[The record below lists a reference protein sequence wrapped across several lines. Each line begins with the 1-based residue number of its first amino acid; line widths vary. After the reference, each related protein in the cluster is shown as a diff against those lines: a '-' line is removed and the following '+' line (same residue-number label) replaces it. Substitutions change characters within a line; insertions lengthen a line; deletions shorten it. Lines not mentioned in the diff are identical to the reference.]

1 MLPTVGDLLGLDVV
15 RRGSPQVV
23 AGSSGLGARVRWV
36 HVLELA
42 DVAHLLQGG
51 EFVLTTGIALP
62 AEPALLA
69 RYAADLAAAGVS
81 ALAVEL
87 GRRYVGALPSAL
99 VRAAADS
106 GLTLIAFEREVPFV
120 EITEAVHARIID
132 AQLEELRASERLHEV
147 FTELSV
153 AGATPDEVVRQA
165 AALAGRPVILADLA
179 HRVLACEPGSADPT
193 RLLADFA
200 RRSRAVSGPE
210 QPGRP
215 GRTVYDEASG
225 WLLTPVGAR
234 GEDWG
239 RVILVC
245 DGPPTGTDTVL
256 VERAAT
262 TLALGRL
269 LTRHRESL
277 DRQAHRTLITSIITQ
292 AHADPAEA
300 AVRSRALGVPVDDRQ
315 LIAVVF
321 RLSDPLGPLGAL
333 GVSAHARV
341 LDVADITAAACR
353 TERVPA
359 LVGTLDDARAGAML
373 SLSPQ
378 ADQDRVLTSLATL
391 VRERLGDDQDGL
403 VIGVGAAAGSIKDVR
418 RSFLEAS
425 QVADVAAGRLDG
437 RGRENP
443 PARPGEPAARPL
455 FYRLPDLRLRGLLHL
470 LRDDPR
476 LQTFVERELGALLA
490 RDQDT
495 DLIGVLTAYLAA
507 GGNKA
512 AAAKNSHLARPT
524 FYQRLHRIERILG
537 TDLSSAESRTSL
549 HVALL
554 ALEAAR
560 AGLQA
565 FVQRFPGEFERER
578 ADGVDGVEVTAADR
592 EPFPGVLAVRGKQ
605 EPFHGDRGAVVVGH
619 ADDPVVRDAGG
630 GVLRALVP
638 DVGGDG
644 VGRYDL
650 QCDQAIGGDRLASPS
665 PPVVV
670 DAPVDDHV
678 GTAEVQFRTVG
689 DQDVHVAEHSVAALL
704 GPVPKPGS
712 FPDRDEEV
720 QLDRLMA
727 WLGRLTPDDPAI
739 DDLDQLAGVF
749 RECQVHVKSHLR
761 RVRRRLV
768 IAEVE
773 R

>member
-15 RRGSPQVV
+15 RRGSPRVV

-62 AEPALLA
+62 SEPVLLA

-179 HRVLACEPGSADPT
+179 HRVLACEPASADPA

-200 RRSRAVSGPE
+200 RRSRAVGAASP
-210 QPGRP
+210 
-215 GRTVYDEASG
+215 RTAYDEASG
-225 WLLTPVGAR
+225 WLFTPVGAR

-321 RLSDPLGPLGAL
+321 RLSDPLAPLGAL

-341 LDVADITAAACR
+341 LDVADIAAAACR
-353 TERVPA
+353 TERIPA

-378 ADQDRVLTSLATL
+378 ADPDRVLTSLATL
-391 VRERLGDDQDGL
+391 IRERLGGDHDRL
-403 VIGVGAAAGSIKDVR
+403 VIGVGAAAGSIRDVR

-425 QVADVAAGRLDG
+425 QVADVAAERPDT
-437 RGRENP
+437 RGRESP
-443 PARPGEPAARPL
+443 LARPGEPLARPGRPL

-495 DLIGVLTAYLAA
+495 DLVSVLAAYLAA

-512 AAAKNSHLARPT
+512 EAAKSSHLARPT

-560 AGLQA
+560 T
-565 FVQRFPGEFERER
+565 GE
-578 ADGVDGVEVTAADR
+578 
-592 EPFPGVLAVRGKQ
+592 AVRG
-605 EPFHGDRGAVVVGH
+605 
-619 ADDPVVRDAGG
+619 
-630 GVLRALVP
+630 
-638 DVGGDG
+638 
-644 VGRYDL
+644 
-650 QCDQAIGGDRLASPS
+650 
-665 PPVVV
+665 
-670 DAPVDDHV
+670 
-678 GTAEVQFRTVG
+678 
-689 DQDVHVAEHSVAALL
+689 
-704 GPVPKPGS
+704 
-712 FPDRDEEV
+712 
-720 QLDRLMA
+720 
-727 WLGRLTPDDPAI
+727 
-739 DDLDQLAGVF
+739 
-749 RECQVHVKSHLR
+749 
-761 RVRRRLV
+761 
-768 IAEVE
+768 
-773 R
+773 

>member
-15 RRGSPQVV
+15 RRGSPRVV

-62 AEPALLA
+62 SEPVLLA

-179 HRVLACEPGSADPT
+179 HRVLACEPASADPA

-200 RRSRAVSGPE
+200 RRSRAVGAASP
-210 QPGRP
+210 
-215 GRTVYDEASG
+215 RTAYDEASG
-225 WLLTPVGAR
+225 WLFTPVGAR

-277 DRQAHRTLITSIITQ
+277 DRQAHRTLISSIITQ

-321 RLSDPLGPLGAL
+321 RLSDPLAPLGAL

-341 LDVADITAAACR
+341 LDVADIAAAACR
-353 TERVPA
+353 TERIPA

-378 ADQDRVLTSLATL
+378 ADPDRVLTSLATL
-391 VRERLGDDQDGL
+391 IRERLGGDHDRL
-403 VIGVGAAAGSIKDVR
+403 EIGVGAAAGSIRDVR

-425 QVADVAAGRLDG
+425 QVADVAAERPDT
-437 RGRENP
+437 RGRESP
-443 PARPGEPAARPL
+443 PARPGEPLARPGRPL

-495 DLIGVLTAYLAA
+495 DLVSVLAAYLAA

-512 AAAKNSHLARPT
+512 EAAKSSHLARPT

-560 AGLQA
+560 T
-565 FVQRFPGEFERER
+565 GE
-578 ADGVDGVEVTAADR
+578 
-592 EPFPGVLAVRGKQ
+592 AVRG
-605 EPFHGDRGAVVVGH
+605 
-619 ADDPVVRDAGG
+619 
-630 GVLRALVP
+630 
-638 DVGGDG
+638 
-644 VGRYDL
+644 
-650 QCDQAIGGDRLASPS
+650 
-665 PPVVV
+665 
-670 DAPVDDHV
+670 
-678 GTAEVQFRTVG
+678 
-689 DQDVHVAEHSVAALL
+689 
-704 GPVPKPGS
+704 
-712 FPDRDEEV
+712 
-720 QLDRLMA
+720 
-727 WLGRLTPDDPAI
+727 
-739 DDLDQLAGVF
+739 
-749 RECQVHVKSHLR
+749 
-761 RVRRRLV
+761 
-768 IAEVE
+768 
-773 R
+773 

>member
-62 AEPALLA
+62 SEPALLA

-179 HRVLACEPGSADPT
+179 HRVLACEPGSADPA
-193 RLLADFA
+193 RLLAGFA
-200 RRSRAVSGPE
+200 RRSRAISAAGPSGAAGVSGAGSPSGAAGVSGAGSPSGAAGPSRP

-215 GRTVYDEASG
+215 GRTAYDEASG
-225 WLLTPVGAR
+225 WLFTPVGAR

-277 DRQAHRTLITSIITQ
+277 DRQAHRTLITGIITQ

-300 AVRSRALGVPVDDRQ
+300 AVRARALGVPVDDRQ

-321 RLSDPLGPLGAL
+321 RLSDPLGPLGVL
-333 GVSAHARV
+333 GVSAHTRV
-341 LDVADITAAACR
+341 LDVADIAAAACR
-353 TERVPA
+353 TERIPA

-378 ADQDRVLTSLATL
+378 ADPDRVLTSLATL
-391 VRERLGDDQDGL
+391 IRERLGDDQDGL
-403 VIGVGAAAGSIKDVR
+403 VIGVGAAAGSIRDVR

-425 QVADVAAGRLDG
+425 QVADVAA
-437 RGRENP
+437 E
-443 PARPGEPAARPL
+443 RPGAQAGRPDVVDRESPPPRRGEPPMRPL

-476 LQTFVERELGALLA
+476 LQTFVERELGVLLA
-490 RDQDT
+490 REQDT
-495 DLIGVLTAYLAA
+495 ELIGVLAEYLAA

-524 FYQRLHRIERILG
+524 FYQRLRRIERILG

-554 ALEAAR
+554 ALEAAQTGEAR
-560 AGLQA
+560 AQ
-565 FVQRFPGEFERER
+565 
-578 ADGVDGVEVTAADR
+578 
-592 EPFPGVLAVRGKQ
+592 VR
-605 EPFHGDRGAVVVGH
+605 
-619 ADDPVVRDAGG
+619 
-630 GVLRALVP
+630 
-638 DVGGDG
+638 
-644 VGRYDL
+644 
-650 QCDQAIGGDRLASPS
+650 
-665 PPVVV
+665 
-670 DAPVDDHV
+670 
-678 GTAEVQFRTVG
+678 
-689 DQDVHVAEHSVAALL
+689 
-704 GPVPKPGS
+704 
-712 FPDRDEEV
+712 
-720 QLDRLMA
+720 
-727 WLGRLTPDDPAI
+727 PAH
-739 DDLDQLAGVF
+739 
-749 RECQVHVKSHLR
+749 R
-761 RVRRRLV
+761 
-768 IAEVE
+768 
-773 R
+773 

>member
-23 AGSSGLGARVRWV
+23 AGSAGLGARVRWV

-62 AEPALLA
+62 SEPALLA
-69 RYAADLAAAGVS
+69 RYATDLATAGVS

-120 EITEAVHARIID
+120 EITEAVHALIID

-179 HRVLACEPGSADPT
+179 HRVLACEPGSADPA
-193 RLLADFA
+193 RLLAGFA
-200 RRSRAVSGPE
+200 RRSRAVSVVVTADRSE
-210 QPGRP
+210 
-215 GRTVYDEASG
+215 RTVYDEASG
-225 WLLTPVGAR
+225 WLFTTVGAR

-321 RLSDPLGPLGAL
+321 RLSDALGPL

-341 LDVADITAAACR
+341 LNVADIAAAACR
-353 TERVPA
+353 TEHVPA

-373 SLSPQ
+373 SLSPH
-378 ADQDRVLTSLATL
+378 ADQDRVLTSLAT
-391 VRERLGDDQDGL
+391 VIRERLGDDHDGL
-403 VIGVGAAAGSIKDVR
+403 VIGVGAAAGSIRDVR
-418 RSFLEAS
+418 HSFLEAS
-425 QVADVAAGRLDG
+425 QVADVAA
-437 RGRENP
+437 E
-443 PARPGEPAARPL
+443 RPDAHERPL

-490 RDQDT
+490 SEQDT
-495 DLIGVLTAYLAA
+495 DLIGVLGAYLAA

-512 AAAKNSHLARPT
+512 EAAKNSHLARPT

-560 AGLQA
+560 T
-565 FVQRFPGEFERER
+565 GE
-578 ADGVDGVEVTAADR
+578 
-592 EPFPGVLAVRGKQ
+592 
-605 EPFHGDRGAVVVGH
+605 
-619 ADDPVVRDAGG
+619 
-630 GVLRALVP
+630 
-638 DVGGDG
+638 
-644 VGRYDL
+644 
-650 QCDQAIGGDRLASPS
+650 
-665 PPVVV
+665 
-670 DAPVDDHV
+670 
-678 GTAEVQFRTVG
+678 
-689 DQDVHVAEHSVAALL
+689 VAH
-704 GPVPKPGS
+704 
-712 FPDRDEEV
+712 R
-720 QLDRLMA
+720 
-727 WLGRLTPDDPAI
+727 
-739 DDLDQLAGVF
+739 
-749 RECQVHVKSHLR
+749 
-761 RVRRRLV
+761 
-768 IAEVE
+768 
-773 R
+773 